1 MILVTGGLGFIGSK
15 IAAALAER
23 GQEVRILDTRRLY
36 NGGKPSNARRYS
48 GKSAAQST
56 NFAAGPPPG
65 EVICGDIL
73 SVAACDEACRGVDVV
88 IHSAAIHRVPDMRRQ
103 IHAIETNVHGTLN
116 ILKSAVAAGV
126 SRFVFLSS
134 SKVYGEP
141 DRLPS
146 AEDDL
151 PRPTIPYGLSKLV
164 GEHYCERF
172 REETEMDTIIV
183 RPFSVYGP
191 GQDLETGYIGMM
203 IQSLMDAEE
212 PTFPGQPSYLRDF
225 VHIDNVVEICTR
237 IALESGKLHAIFN
250 AGSGSS
256 SSLENMTKLASRL
269 LGQRIT
275 PTYIR
280 ATGGTITR
288 SQASFAR
295 ASEICDPSQVIP
307 IEEGLKETFE
317 WFFKGRS

>member
-1 MILVTGGLGFIGSK
+1 MILDTGGLGFIGSK
-15 IAAALAER
+15 IAATLAER
-23 GQEVRILDTRRLY
+23 GQEVRILDNRRPC
-36 NGGKPSNARRYS
+36 NGGKPSNTRRYS

-56 NFAAGPPPG
+56 NFAAGPSPG
-65 EVICGDIL
+65 EAICGDIL

-88 IHSAAIHRVPDMRRQ
+88 IHSAAIHRVPEMRRQ

-146 AEDDL
+146 ADDDL
-151 PRPTIPYGLSKLV
+151 PRPTIPYGLSKVV

-191 GQDLETGYIGMM
+191 GQDLEAGYIGMM
-203 IQSLMDAEE
+203 IQSLIDAEE

-225 VHIDNVVEICTR
+225 VHIDNVVEI
-237 IALESGKLHAIFN
+237 
-250 AGSGSS
+250 
-256 SSLENMTKLASRL
+256 
-269 LGQRIT
+269 
-275 PTYIR
+275 
-280 ATGGTITR
+280 
-288 SQASFAR
+288 
-295 ASEICDPSQVIP
+295 
-307 IEEGLKETFE
+307 
-317 WFFKGRS
+317 